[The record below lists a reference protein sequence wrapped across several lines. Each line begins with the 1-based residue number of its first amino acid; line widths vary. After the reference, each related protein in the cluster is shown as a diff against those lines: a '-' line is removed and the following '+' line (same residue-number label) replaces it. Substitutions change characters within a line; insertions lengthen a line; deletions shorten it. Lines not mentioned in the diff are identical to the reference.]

1 MKIGKTFEIIIISI
15 LAAVVLLFA
24 LQGAILLFIGFCRGN
39 ATRNSIRAD
48 EMSPMVQPGTVWQSK
63 DGKIMLYPVE
73 EDGETVTYV
82 TVETESGAVELEMDL
97 WLYGM
102 VHFYLPTEN
111 AEGEEE
117 LTFFAEAGGRCRD
130 YDKYVLE
137 IYDIRSD
144 DPILKNLFE
153 EDEKIIFYRISVPEP
168 VPVESMPE
176 TTVPVEPEEAPPAE
190 QEDETPRIKKPKQF
204 GG

>member
-15 LAAVVLLFA
+15 LAAVVLLFT

-73 EDGETVTYV
+73 EDGKTVTHV
-82 TVETESGAVELEMDL
+82 TVETESGAVELELDM

-102 VHFYLPTEN
+102 V
-111 AEGEEE
+111 
-117 LTFFAEAGGRCRD
+117 FFMTPADNDEWDDASATVARAGGRCKA

-137 IYDIRSD
+137 IYDIHSD

-153 EDEKIIFYRISVPEP
+153 EDEKIVFYRISVPEP